1 MAMAPLQGGLM
12 PQRRLRMASPY
23 AFPQQQGGFVQ
34 QIQQQQQ
41 QQEAGQ
47 QQQSYSAPI
56 LVRKL
61 E

>member
-1 MAMAPLQGGLM
+1 
-12 PQRRLRMASPY
+12 MASPY

-34 QIQQQQQ
+34 QQQV
-41 QQEAGQ
+41 QQEAGP
-47 QQQSYSAPI
+47 QQQSYNAPI

>member
-1 MAMAPLQGGLM
+1 M

-34 QIQQQQQ
+34 QQVQQVQLD
-41 QQEAGQ
+41 AGQ
-47 QQQSYSAPI
+47 QQSQQSYNAPI